1 MATLALVLIF
11 LVLGA
16 GVIFVAYTGGLGAA
30 RQAYL
35 TGGGTFFKI
44 AIPLVYIGFGIAVPA
59 VIISNGEA
67 KEGSSGAL
75 ANTVPHGQIEQG
87 KQLFQGTCASCH
99 SLKAVNAHGVQ
110 GPNLDRIGKVTQKRV
125 LDAIR
130 NGGTGQRLMP
140 ANLLQGKSAEAV
152 AAYVAQVAGR

>member
-16 GVIFVAYTGGLGAA
+16 GVIFVAYSGGLGAA

-44 AIPLVYIGFGIAVPA
+44 AIPVLYIAFGIAIPA
-59 VIISNGEA
+59 IIIANGEA

-75 ANTVPHGQIEQG
+75 ANQVPHGQIEQG
-87 KQLFQGTCASCH
+87 KQLFLGTCATCH
-99 SLKAVNAHGVQ
+99 SLKAANAQGVQ
-110 GPNLDRIGKVTQKRV
+110 GPNLDAIGKMTQKRV
-125 LDAIR
+125 LDAIH
-130 NGGTGQRLMP
+130 NGGTGERLMP